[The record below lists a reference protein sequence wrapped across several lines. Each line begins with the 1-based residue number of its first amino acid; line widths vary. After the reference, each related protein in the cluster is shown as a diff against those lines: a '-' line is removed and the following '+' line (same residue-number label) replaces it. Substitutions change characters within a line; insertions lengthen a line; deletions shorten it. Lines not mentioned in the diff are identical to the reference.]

1 MWIPRLKP
9 VTPKRLAQLQ
19 RDHGGEAYKSWRN
32 YCLERDDHQCQM
44 PGCCNKRKLQIHHI
58 KRFSK
63 NPHLRTN
70 TFNGITLCEECHR
83 KIFNKE
89 GMYEIIFLKIVKAN
103 DDKFKANKP
112 NDKNNS

>member
-1 MWIPRLKP
+1 MTMAARRISLGEIIVLNVMTTNARC
-9 VTPKRLAQLQ
+9 
-19 RDHGGEAYKSWRN
+19 RDVAISES
-32 YCLERDDHQCQM
+32 C
-44 PGCCNKRKLQIHHI
+44 
-58 KRFSK
+58 RFSK